1 MASRIRSRRSVVSSS
16 RLKGF
21 LSFQELFQNSLRNG
35 WKVIRSG
42 WSAGNNRVSASNP
55 DQYPLLSTTMSNPNV
70 TIDITSPGIGTGA
83 ALWITDSGNWYAVVT
98 SQEISSGTGN
108 CGTYSAVDNCGARN
122 GCIATGGP
130 YSGNVP
136 WANADNCGAGANTSY
151 CSGGANTSYCS
162 GGANG
167 NYCSGGWYTDN
178 CSGGS
183 NTNNCSA
190 GTNAGYWS
198 NCANIVTSA
207 SLCGTTTTPHQ
218 YYDNCKT
225 GGNCVATG
233 GNCKTFGNCLVY
245 GSYYVSCC
253 KAYNAYNSCAYL
265 NPCVGG
271 YIYWTTQ
278 DPNSCCSAGWVNGNW
293 NNCLNGSPASWNN
306 CLNGSPSV
314 YDPCFYGSNS
324 SWNNCLNGTPS
335 YWNNC
340 LNGTPSYWNNC
351 LNGSPASSGNW
362 YYSGD
367 SYNPCGAGQNCVQT
381 GGNCTSY
388 QDTYP
393 RKIKIFK
400 YVSNVLT
407 EVASQTLDSLTS
419 YPVIRSLRVIITN
432 AAKGGSTA
440 TVTTKTYSDA
450 LFTNQIGSDL
460 IHQATG
466 LKINTNYGIIANPSS
481 YNQDISAQSVSIY

>member
-1 MASRIRSRRSVVSSS
+1 MASRIRSRRAVVSSS

-42 WSAGNNRVSASNP
+42 WTAGNNIVSASNP
-55 DQYPLLSTTMSNPNV
+55 TQYPLLSTTMSNPNV

-83 ALWITDSGNWYAVVT
+83 ALWVTDSGNWYAVVT

-108 CGTYSAVDNCGARN
+108 CGSYTPVDNCGARN

-130 YSGNVP
+130 YSGVSSWSNP
-136 WANADNCGAGANTSY
+136 SY
-151 CSGGANTSYCS
+151 CQGGWNAN
-162 GGANG
+162 N
-167 NYCSGGWYTDN
+167 CSGGWNVSYCQGGPNANNCSGGTNTDN
-178 CSGGS
+178 CSG
-183 NTNNCSA
+183 

-233 GNCKTFGNCLVY
+233 GNCKGFGNCLVY

-253 KAYNAYNSCAYL
+253 KNGYNAYNSCAYL

-306 CLNGSPSV
+306 CLNGSPSN
-314 YDPCFYGSNS
+314 Y
-324 SWNNCLNGTPS
+324 
-335 YWNNC
+335 
-340 LNGTPSYWNNC
+340 NNC
-351 LNGSPASSGNW
+351 LNGSPSTYDGCLTGSPSSYDSCLNGTPAQSGNW
-362 YYSGD
+362 FFSGD

-381 GGNCTSY
+381 GGGCASY

-407 EVASQTLDSLTS
+407 EVVSQTLDSLTS
-419 YPVIRSLRVIITN
+419 YPVIRSLRVTITN
-432 AAKGGSTA
+432 ATKGGSTA

-450 LFTNQIGSDL
+450 LFTNQIGADL

-466 LKINTNYGIIANPSS
+466 LKINTNYGIIANPSA
-481 YNQDISAQSVSIY
+481 YNENISAQSVSIY